1 RRRYWVAM
9 RRIAMLQMLL
19 ITTAVLASAV
29 PSASADSAETVI
41 SDNVTWT
48 GEQSIDGTVRVV
60 SGGHLTIDGTEV
72 RMHTGSRI
80 VVEAGGNLSL
90 QQAILVGEQTPTA
103 IASMGYWDDANM
115 SKFKVPGEGISG
127 SFSVKMQALEG
138 HSYYGGAAHVDGESV
153 TINGS
158 THTFSFADGTG
169 DVWIGLTGYSS
180 SAVTVASITI
190 EPATGSSSTILGNDL
205 ESVNMMAAGT
215 QGFGIEVLGG
225 MVAVNSVVSGGQ
237 IFVNGSM
244 SADDS
249 GFDRVGPVI
258 IGDSGRVELLG
269 ESSFLGSLDDHDVR
283 GGPESEIYWGEG
295 VIGSGGLI
303 DRWERRVSGQ
313 TIQVD
318 ADYVVLRVTGIGP
331 QELSQ
336 EIFSLGGFASV
347 DSGRERVVE
356 IGYSD
361 GTVWTES
368 AVIEVVTY
376 VTGWNPESSG
386 IGNYGGGTVA
396 LGWAQNTILD
406 SGTPFVEWESL
417 DISEGAATKSTGQ
430 SMPIQARLANR
441 GTAAALLYF
450 TCDVFETGMEAN
462 IGGYQEVRIDA
473 GESVEASF
481 GWRSSD
487 VGEATLSCRILTPT
501 QLVDDGAFGGGS
513 MTTGLATWTE
523 PVEDDSLPI
532 ISLLAAIVV
541 GAVIVG
547 MAMLRRG
554 ESDAIVETDEDGS
567 DYSREEY

>member
-1 RRRYWVAM
+1 
-9 RRIAMLQMLL
+9 MLQMLL
-19 ITTAVLASAV
+19 IVTAVLASAV
-29 PSASADSAETVI
+29 PSALADSAETVI

-48 GEQSIDGTVRVV
+48 GEQSIDGRTVRVV
-60 SGGHLTIDGTEV
+60 SGGHLTIDGAEV
-72 RMHTGSRI
+72 RMHAGSRI

-90 QQAILVGEQTPTA
+90 QQANLVAEEPPTA

-127 SFSVKMQALEG
+127 SFSVKMQAHEG
-138 HSYYGGAAHVDGESV
+138 HSYYGGAAHIDGESV

>member
-1 RRRYWVAM
+1 M

-19 ITTAVLASAV
+19 ITTTVLASAV

-72 RMHTGSRI
+72 RMYPGSRI
-80 VVEAGGNLSL
+80 IVEAGGNLSL

-138 HSYYGGAAHVDGESV
+138 HSYYGGAAHVNGESV
-153 TINGS
+153 TING
-158 THTFSFADGTG
+158 TAHTFSFTEGTG

-190 EPATGSSSTILGNDL
+190 EPAAGSSSTILGNDL

-215 QGFGIEVLGG
+215 QGFGVEVLGE
-225 MVAVNSVVSGGQ
+225 MVAANSVVSGGQ
-237 IFVNGSM
+237 IFVNGSI

-249 GFDRVGPVI
+249 EFDRVGPVI
-258 IGDSGRVELLG
+258 IGNSGGVELLG
-269 ESSFLGSLDDHDVR
+269 GSSFYGSLDDHDVR

-295 VIGSGGLI
+295 VSGSGGLI

-336 EIFSLGGFASV
+336 ETFSLGGFASV

-386 IGNYGGGTVA
+386 IGNYGGGPVA

-417 DISEGAATKSTGQ
+417 DISEGTATKSIGQ

-450 TCDVFETGMEAN
+450 TCDVVGTGMEAN
-462 IGGYQEVRIDA
+462 IGGYQEIRIDA

-532 ISLLAAIVV
+532 LPLLAAIVV
-541 GAVIVG
+541 GAVIAG

-554 ESDAIVETDEDGS
+554 DSDAIVETDEDDF

>member
-1 RRRYWVAM
+1 M

-19 ITTAVLASAV
+19 IVTAVLASAV
-29 PSASADSAETVI
+29 PSALADAAETVI

-48 GEQSIDGTVRVV
+48 GEQSIDGRTVRVV
-60 SGGHLTIDGTEV
+60 SGGHLTIDGAEV

-90 QQAILVGEQTPTA
+90 QQANLVAEETPTA

-215 QGFGIEVLGG
+215 QGLGIEVLGG

-269 ESSFLGSLDDHDVR
+269 ESSFFGSLDDHDVR

-336 EIFSLGGFASV
+336 EVFSLGGFASV

>member
-1 RRRYWVAM
+1 M
-9 RRIAMLQMLL
+9 
-19 ITTAVLASAV
+19 
-29 PSASADSAETVI
+29 
-41 SDNVTWT
+41 
-48 GEQSIDGTVRVV
+48 
-60 SGGHLTIDGTEV
+60 
-72 RMHTGSRI
+72 
-80 VVEAGGNLSL
+80 
-90 QQAILVGEQTPTA
+90 
-103 IASMGYWDDANM
+103 
-115 SKFKVPGEGISG
+115 
-127 SFSVKMQALEG
+127 
-138 HSYYGGAAHVDGESV
+138 
-153 TINGS
+153 
-158 THTFSFADGTG
+158 
-169 DVWIGLTGYSS
+169 
-180 SAVTVASITI
+180 
-190 EPATGSSSTILGNDL
+190 
-205 ESVNMMAAGT
+205 
-215 QGFGIEVLGG
+215 
-225 MVAVNSVVSGGQ
+225 
-237 IFVNGSM
+237 
-244 SADDS
+244 
-249 GFDRVGPVI
+249 GPVI

>member
-1 RRRYWVAM
+1 
-9 RRIAMLQMLL
+9 MLQMLL
-19 ITTAVLASAV
+19 IVTAVLASAV
-29 PSASADSAETVI
+29 PSALADSAETVI

-48 GEQSIDGTVRVV
+48 GEQSIDGRTVRVV
-60 SGGHLTIDGTEV
+60 SGGHLTIDGAEV

-90 QQAILVGEQTPTA
+90 QQANLVAEETPTA

-215 QGFGIEVLGG
+215 QGVGIEVLGG

-347 DSGRERVVE
+347 DSGKERVVE

-396 LGWAQNTILD
+396 LGWSQNTILD

-547 MAMLRRG
+547 MAMFRRG

>member
-1 RRRYWVAM
+1 M

-19 ITTAVLASAV
+19 IVTVALASAV
-29 PSASADSAETVI
+29 PSAADSAETVI

-48 GEQSIDGTVRVV
+48 GEQSIEATVRVV

-80 VVEAGGNLSL
+80 IVEEGGNLSL
-90 QQAILVGEQTPTA
+90 QQAGLVAQNPPSA

-115 SKFKVPGEGISG
+115 SRFKIPGDGISG
-127 SFSVKMQALEG
+127 SFSVKMLALDG
-138 HSYYGGAAHVDGESV
+138 HSYYGGAAHVDGESI

-158 THTFSFADGTG
+158 SHTFSFDDGAG

-190 EPATGSSSTILGNDL
+190 EPEVGSSSSFLGSEL
-205 ESVNMMAAGT
+205 ESVNMMAAGER
-215 QGFGIEVLGG
+215 GFDIEVLGG
-225 MVAVNSVVSGGQ
+225 MVAVNSVISGGQ
-237 IFVNGSM
+237 IYVNGSM
-244 SADDS
+244 SADES
-249 GFDRVGPVI
+249 EFDRVGPVI
-258 IGDSGRVELLG
+258 VTDSGRIELLG
-269 ESSFLGSLDDHDVR
+269 ESSFHGSLDDHDVR
-283 GGPESEIYWGEG
+283 GGPESEIYWGED
-295 VIGSGGLI
+295 VSGSGGLI
-303 DRWERRVSGQ
+303 DRWERRLSGQ

-331 QELSQ
+331 QELTQ
-336 EIFSLGGFASV
+336 ETFSLGGFASV

-368 AVIEVVTY
+368 AIIEVVTY

-386 IGNYGGGTVA
+386 IGNYGDGPVA
-396 LGWAQNTILD
+396 LGWEQNTVLD
-406 SGTPFVEWESL
+406 AGTPFVEWESL
-417 DISEGAATKSTGQ
+417 DISPGAETKSTGQ

-450 TCDVFETGMEAN
+450 TCDVVETGMEAN

-487 VGEATLSCRILTPT
+487 VGETTLSCRILTPT

-513 MTTGLATWTE
+513 MSTGLATWTE
-523 PVEDDSLPI
+523 PAEDDSLPI
-532 ISLLAAIVV
+532 LPLLAAIVV
-541 GAVIVG
+541 GVVIAGV
-547 MAMLRRG
+547 AMLRRG
-554 ESDAIVETDEDGS
+554 DSDAIVESDEDDS
-567 DYSREEY
+567 DYSKEEH